1 MSIIFIMPMPPTTN
15 ETEATAASMIAFK
28 VANLM
33 GAHCTGIEA
42 VLKALIGLGDRTKTQ

>member
-1 MSIIFIMPMPPTTN
+1 
-15 ETEATAASMIAFK
+15 MIAFK